1 MKKSLIL
8 LISLPILLFSQ
19 EKNKKGD
26 SDSGT
31 TNWNEIKGQILGTVK
46 TDTDNQVLEYATVS
60 LKNTKTDK
68 LIEGT
73 ITDKKGKFLFENI
86 AIGEYKLTISFIGYE
101 NRVINITTTK
111 SKPNYSDNNIL
122 ISVNTKLLSEVT
134 IEERKAIYETKIDK
148 IVYNAENDL
157 NDSENDA
164 TDVLRKAPLLSVDL
178 DGNVTLR
185 GSKNI
190 KFLVNGKAS
199 SFFATDVATAL
210 QMIPA
215 DQIKTIEVITSP
227 GAKYD
232 GEGDAG
238 IVNII
243 TKKAIIDGYNATF
256 NTMTGTKV
264 TRSNFNLNIG
274 KGKFGLSARDGNE
287 TLVTN
292 QIKFT
297 VKLFGATIFDIEG
310 YGEEKYIDDQLIS
323 FSSKTLQNDK
333 EKFVNLKLNRKTN
346 KFDILGSSYN
356 GEASLNNIVGNWWS
370 HNILTTDSQ
379 ISPISGSVKEQVVT
393 FIRKEKIDLYGKTYD
408 TERFKLNSKDMSLPK
423 DKRLEFEIWYDKENN
438 IIRKVT
444 YSRMGNWEYRV
455 KNIE

>member
-1 MKKSLIL
+1 MK
-8 LISLPILLFSQ
+8 
-19 EKNKKGD
+19 
-26 SDSGT
+26 
-31 TNWNEIKGQILGTVK
+31 
-46 TDTDNQVLEYATVS
+46 
-60 LKNTKTDK
+60 
-68 LIEGT
+68 
-73 ITDKKGKFLFENI
+73 KFLFLLIFLFISSNSNAHI
-86 AIGEYKLTISFIGYE
+86 AHYNNYNKIEMEILRDGEVIGY
-101 NRVINITTTK
+101 
-111 SKPNYSDNNIL
+111 NY
-122 ISVNTKLLSEVT
+122 
-134 IEERKAIYETKIDK
+134 Y
-148 IVYNAENDL
+148 
-157 NDSENDA
+157 
-164 TDVLRKAPLLSVDL
+164 
-178 DGNVTLR
+178 
-185 GSKNI
+185 
-190 KFLVNGKAS
+190 
-199 SFFATDVATAL
+199 FF
-210 QMIPA
+210 
-215 DQIKTIEVITSP
+215 K
-227 GAKYD
+227 
-232 GEGDAG
+232 
-238 IVNII
+238 
-243 TKKAIIDGYNATF
+243 
-256 NTMTGTKV
+256 
-264 TRSNFNLNIG
+264 
-274 KGKFGLSARDGNE
+274 RDGNE

-423 DKRLEFEIWYDKENN
+423 DKRLEFKIWYDKENN